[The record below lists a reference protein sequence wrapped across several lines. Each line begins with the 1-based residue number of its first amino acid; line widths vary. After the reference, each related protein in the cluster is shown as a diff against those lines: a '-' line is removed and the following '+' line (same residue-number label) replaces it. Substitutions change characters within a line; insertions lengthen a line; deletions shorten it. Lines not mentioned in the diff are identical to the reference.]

1 MASDAFVRILRW
13 SRPLR
18 RSGPI
23 ADRSFQGPDDPFPGH
38 WRDGPEPW
46 QPAPRM
52 EQAVQRRLRTA
63 LDEMPATWRAV
74 VVGHDVDGR
83 PDAEIAS
90 ELGITL
96 QQERSVLMRAR
107 AALRDRLVEG
117 SAGDRD
123 R

>member
-18 RSGPI
+18 RSGPV
-23 ADRSFQGPDDPFPGH
+23 ADSSFQGPDDPYPGH
-38 WRDGPEPW
+38 WRDAAEPW
-46 QPAPRM
+46 QMASGS
-52 EQAVQRRLRTA
+52 EQSAQERLRAA

-90 ELGITL
+90 ELDLTP
-96 QQERSVLMRAR
+96 QQERSILMRAR
-107 AALRDRLVEG
+107 AALRNHLVEG
-117 SAGDRD
+117 SPLEGDR
-123 R
+123 